1 MFLLAALV
9 HSSHLGCSN
18 LLVGAKASGTGSPQI
33 AYTSDAGFQYVCPRL
48 SFSPIRL
55 QNYLQ
60 HRHPPLFWCVDMAVP
75 ATTLLEGTLLARCG
89 QSTMKILVLTL
100 VSNINTLMNAF
111 NCKT

>member
-48 SFSPIRL
+48 SFLPIRL
-55 QNYLQ
+55 VCKITYIIATL
-60 HRHPPLFWCVDMAVP
+60 PLFGV
-75 ATTLLEGTLLARCG
+75 
-89 QSTMKILVLTL
+89 
-100 VSNINTLMNAF
+100 
-111 NCKT
+111 